1 MDDTG
6 DDNNAALAV
15 IWDDE
20 EPIHM
25 KLPITE
31 FQRKFGWSV
40 ETFRTPH
47 RMLERVL
54 AMSKVELGRSILIL
68 DIMMPIADDDE
79 VFTPEATHNGLLTG
93 LKVGEEL
100 FKAGKLADCRAL
112 FFYSVL
118 SFADLVTKV
127 EAFVRKVSERYPDLV
142 VEFVH
147 KTEITFGELPAYI
160 QSRLNVQTGPVQ

>member
-1 MDDTG
+1 MESAQSANG
-6 DDNNAALAV
+6 PPLAV

-25 KLPITE
+25 RLPITE
-31 FQRKFGWSV
+31 FQRKFGWTV

-47 RMLERVL
+47 NMLERINGMN
-54 AMSKVELGRSILIL
+54 AAELGNSILIL

-93 LKVGEEL
+93 LKVGQEL
-100 FKAGKLADCRAL
+100 FSAGKLADCRAL

-118 SFADLVTKV
+118 SFNDLVSKV
-127 EAFVRKVSERYPDLV
+127 DAFVREVKGKYPHLT
-142 VEFVH
+142 VEFIH
-147 KTEITFGELPAYI
+147 KTEVTFGELPSYI
-160 QSRLNVQTGPVQ
+160 QTQLSDPPSAAQ